1 MIKKL
6 CVGVGA
12 VLAPVLAFAEGS
24 GSGGSFQINSAFS
37 DMDMS
42 SLVTELGS
50 TLFTGLTAAIG
61 LAAGC
66 WGIVLIW
73 RKIKSAAR

>member
-6 CVGVGA
+6 ALGVGA
-12 VLAPVLAFAEGS
+12 VFAPVLAFAEGE
-24 GSGGSFQINSAFS
+24 GSSFSINSAFS

-66 WGIVLIW
+66 WGITLIW
-73 RKIKSAAR
+73 RKIKGAVR